1 MATIAGLALLG
12 MQSLALASTE
22 TGSDDRGNGTQMQT
36 RAQSGESGIK
46 NQIKQNACAK
56 RGEQVTKRVEQ
67 YDKMKRAHVQAY
79 NNMQERVK
87 KFIDKLKEKGFDTT
101 KLQADL
107 VVLNGKVIKF
117 ANDYSSYI
125 SKLDEARKLGCDD
138 AAALKVKMQE
148 ARDLLKIVHD
158 DCKDIHSYYN
168 ETIKADIT
176 ALKKS

>member
-1 MATIAGLALLG
+1 MAAVSFLALLG
-12 MQSLALASTE
+12 MQSLAFASTE
-22 TGSDDRGNGTQMQT
+22 TGSDDRGTGTQMQT
-36 RAQSGESGIK
+36 REQNGETGIK
-46 NQIKQNACAK
+46 NQIRQNACAK

-87 KFIDKLKEKGFDTT
+87 KFIDKLKEKDFDTT

-125 SKLDEARKLGCDD
+125 EKLDEARKLGCGDP
-138 AAALKVKMQE
+138 AAFKAKMQE
-148 ARDLLKIVHD
+148 AREQLKIVHD

-168 ETIKADIT
+168 ETIKADIM